1 MTVWYS
7 SSWRAR
13 FLEYGKGGGFPH
25 PFSYA
30 TKQSGGDKT
39 HRPPDT
45 AVRLM
50 PTKQPV
56 CFTTERAVCDT
67 QQKGMLT
74 KESRPPEQTIP
85 EAGFFLSVGSAVV
98 KNDPQFLIAS
108 KSCEKQRKTAY
119 FRRNKLFSGAA
130 GRIRTADLILTKWLK
145 APKVLLS
152 SAFGAFLFQRCV
164 VFRAFRS
171 IVSIRSFPRVGH
183 GVGHPIFIYENFLLP
198 HLIICASAHSLFAL

>member
-1 MTVWYS
+1 MYPENGLTHTVTHTGKRADGNSGAES
-7 SSWRAR
+7 SKDHA
-13 FLEYGKGGGFPH
+13 FL
-25 PFSYA
+25 
-30 TKQSGGDKT
+30 
-39 HRPPDT
+39 
-45 AVRLM
+45 
-50 PTKQPV
+50 
-56 CFTTERAVCDT
+56 
-67 QQKGMLT
+67 
-74 KESRPPEQTIP
+74 EQTIP

-98 KNDPQFLIAS
+98 KNNPQFLIAS

-164 VFRAFRS
+164 VFGAFRS

-183 GVGHPIFIYENFLLP
+183 GVGQTTLDNTLLQCRKRNHYKTSLQRLPPKCGPKSSTRQREHQLCAPSGIFAETLFTLFPKFCGYE
-198 HLIICASAHSLFAL
+198 